1 MKLLA
6 SLTSPFA
13 RKVRI
18 VLSEKHIECQLDV
31 TNPWEAGSPVL
42 DFNPLGQVPTLVLDD
57 GMAVFDSS
65 VIVEYLDAMS
75 PVNKLIPE
83 PARQRVQVRRW
94 EALADGVADAAARIF
109 LEKGVSRHFAEG
121 ESSQKMRVETKQDDA
136 WISLQ
141 RAAIDRGLDALEQ
154 ELGDRPWF
162 YRHGLSLADIAVAC
176 SLGYLDLRFPE
187 IEWRHKHAGLAQHM
201 DKLMLRPSFA
211 ESVPPG

>member
-31 TNPWEAGSPVL
+31 MNPWEAGSPVL

-83 PARQRVQVRRW
+83 PGRQRVQVRRW

-109 LEKGVSRHFAEG
+109 REKGGGRHFAEN
-121 ESSQKMRVETKQDDA
+121 ESPQKMRVETKQDDA

-141 RAAIDRGLDALEQ
+141 RGAIDRGLDALEQ

-162 YRHGLSLADIAVAC
+162 YGHGLSLADIAVAC
-176 SLGYLDLRFPE
+176 CLGYLDLRFPE

-211 ESVPPG
+211 ESAPPG

>member
-18 VLSEKHIECQLDV
+18 VLAEKHIECQLEV
-31 TNPWEAGSPVL
+31 TNPWEDDSPVL
-42 DFNPLGQVPTLVLDD
+42 AHNPLGQVPTLVLDD

-83 PARQRVQVRRW
+83 PGRQRVQVRRW
-94 EALADGVADAAARIF
+94 EALADGVADAAVRIF
-109 LEKGVSRHFAEG
+109 LERKRAE
-121 ESSQKMRVETKQDDA
+121 KKQDAA
-136 WISLQ
+136 WMGLQ
-141 RAAIDRGLDALEQ
+141 TAAIGRGLDALEQ
-154 ELGDRPWF
+154 ELGDRPW
-162 YRHGLSLADIAVAC
+162 YYGHGLSLADVAVAC

-187 IEWRHKHAGLAQHM
+187 IGWRQQHAGLAQHM
-201 DKLMLRPSFA
+201 DKLMLRPSFS
-211 ESVPPG
+211 ESTPPG